1 MQAIIDGYRRLAKII
16 SWFCGLIAALAAVVM
31 TLMTVGDV
39 LMRYFFNKPI
49 LGSFELTEYLL
60 VIVVF
65 FAIPWATMEGA
76 HVRVDLITGRFVRK
90 TQGILYA
97 ISCILSMIIT
107 FLFAC
112 YTFPEAKYVLELGE
126 QSDMLNIPAYPFYY
140 LVGIGFFVIFFV
152 LIAVFF
158 QYIEEAVSK

>member
-1 MQAIIDGYRRLAKII
+1 MQAIIDGYKQLAKII
-16 SWFCGLIAALAAVVM
+16 SWFCGLVAAIAAMVM

-60 VIVVF
+60 VVVVF
-65 FAIPWATMEGA
+65 CAIPWATMEGA
-76 HVRVDLITGRFVRK
+76 HVRVDLITGRFTRR
-90 TQGILYA
+90 TRGLLYA
-97 ISCILSMIIT
+97 GSCVLSMIIT
-107 FLFAC
+107 FLLAR
-112 YTFPEAKYVLELGE
+112 YTLPEAKYVLDLGE

-140 LVGIGFFVIFFV
+140 MIAVGFFILLFV

>member
-1 MQAIIDGYRRLAKII
+1 MQAIIEGYKRLAKII
-16 SWFCGLIAALAAVVM
+16 SWVCGLFSAMAALVM

-39 LMRYFFNKPI
+39 LSRYFFNKPI

-76 HVRVDLITGRFVRK
+76 HVRVDLITGRFIKR
-90 TQGILYA
+90 TRGWLYA
-97 ISCILSMIIT
+97 VSCVLSMIIT
-107 FLFAC
+107 FLFAR
-112 YTFPEAKYVLELGE
+112 YTFPEARYVLELGE

-140 LVGIGFFVIFFV
+140 LIGIGFFLLLFV